1 MKLVFSCISRNSKTY
16 HERWGAIWKGHHIKP
31 VTFWSTYSPLC
42 EVAIPVFSIMGNKK
56 RTRWWC
62 KTKTAFT
69 LIYYMLMVYILI
81 HIFIYT
87 FNIKTAPFIIY
98 KLRSNLEAT
107 RSSIAQWRFIFHLS
121 FIDHNH

>member
-1 MKLVFSCISRNSKTY
+1 MRLMFSLYLGIQKLIING
-16 HERWGAIWKGHHIKP
+16 WGAIRKRHHTKP
-31 VTFWSTYSPLC
+31 VTFWTTYSPLC